1 MARLIGI
8 DVLRAL
14 CVLALICLSFNHAP
28 PAAGTGTGAGTAFLT
43 ASVDSSYCGDNPVDS
58 KTHAPCHA
66 CRFDGAALPPPCG
79 IATPVIQVVDF
90 SYGSLPVLV
99 PPRASTG
106 PLGARAPPALV

>member
-28 PAAGTGTGAGTAFLT
+28 LATAAGPALLT

-58 KTHAPCHA
+58 KTHTPCHA

-99 PPRASTG
+99 PPRPSTG
-106 PLGARAPPALV
+106 PLGARAPPTLV